1 MTAAHAS
8 GAQRTV
14 VVIAAGLSA
23 GHIGAH
29 MPALRA
35 FARTSGGV
43 RMLRPS
49 APAVT
54 CTGQADLLTGQPPR
68 HHGIVANGWMDRE
81 QGEVRLWRQS
91 NRLVRGPMVW
101 QRARERF
108 PGMTVANLFGWFNM
122 FSDADFTVT
131 PRPQYA
137 ADGRKAPDTLATPGG
152 LRERLIAE
160 LGPFPL
166 FHFWG
171 PRADIRSTDW
181 IAHAT
186 LRVMRWHDPALTFC
200 YLPHLDYVLQRE
212 GPSGPTLHREL
223 RELDRVIEVLLQ
235 ACRQRGARLLICS
248 EYGIERATRAIHPNR
263 ALREAGL
270 LATRTEF
277 GGQALDLNASAAFA
291 MCDHQIAH
299 VYLQRPASLHAAR
312 ERLSALP
319 GVQRVLQRDE
329 LAEIDLDHPRSGDLV
344 LLPEP
349 GAWFAYPWWSDAAE
363 APDYAR
369 TVDIHRKPGYDPC
382 ELLRDAG
389 PLRTASKVAWF
400 MLRKSLGFRA
410 MLRCTPLD
418 ATLVKGT
425 HGRVDLAPELEPV
438 LLAEG
443 DFLPDQ
449 GRLPLRGVHDVI
461 LRHLAGER
469 A

>member
-1 MTAAHAS
+1 MTEAHPS
-8 GAQRTV
+8 GAKRTV
-14 VVIAAGLSA
+14 VAIAAGLSA
-23 GHIGAH
+23 GHIGPH
-29 MPALRA
+29 TPVLRE
-35 FARTSGGV
+35 FARAMGGV

-49 APAVT
+49 VPAVT

-68 HHGIVANGWMDRE
+68 HHGVVANGWMDRE

-91 NRLVRGPMVW
+91 NRLVRGPLVW

-137 ADGRKAPDTLATPGG
+137 ADGRKAPDILATPHG
-152 LRERLIAE
+152 LRERLTAE

-181 IAHAT
+181 IVQAT
-186 LRVMRWHDPALTFC
+186 LRVMRWHDPALTLC

-212 GPSGPTLHREL
+212 GPGGPTLRREL
-223 RELDRVIEVLLQ
+223 RELDRVLEVLME

-248 EYGIERATRAIHPNR
+248 EYGIERATRAVHPNR

-270 LATRTEF
+270 LSTRLEF
-277 GGQALDLNASAAFA
+277 GGQNLDLNASAAFA
-291 MCDHQIAH
+291 MCDHQVAH
-299 VYLQRPASLHAAR
+299 VYVQRPESLGAVR
-312 ERLSALP
+312 ERLAALP
-319 GVQRVLQRDE
+319 GVQRVLGHGE
-329 LAEIDLDHPRSGDLV
+329 LAEIELDHPRSGDLV

-349 GAWFAYPWWSDAAE
+349 GAWFAYPWWTDAAE

-369 TVDIHRKPGYDPC
+369 AVDIHRKPGYDPC

-389 PLRTASKVAWF
+389 ALGTAAKVAWF
-400 MLRKSLGFRA
+400 MLRKSLGMRA
-410 MLRCTPLD
+410 LLQCTPLD
-418 ATLVKGT
+418 AHLVKGT
-425 HGRVDLAPELEPV
+425 HGRVDLDPELEPV

-443 DFLPDQ
+443 DFLPDHA
-449 GRLPLRGVHDVI
+449 RLPLRGVHDAI
-461 LRHLAGER
+461 LRHLTGER

>member
-1 MTAAHAS
+1 MVAPHAS
-8 GAQRTV
+8 GARRTL

-23 GHIGAH
+23 GHLGADT
-29 MPALRA
+29 PTLRER
-35 FARTSGGV
+35 ARACGGV

-54 CTGQADLLTGQPPR
+54 CTSQADLLTGQPPR
-68 HHGIVANGWMDRE
+68 HHGIVANGWMDRDA
-81 QGEVRLWRQS
+81 GEVRLWRQS

-101 QRARERF
+101 DRARERF
-108 PGMTVANLFGWFNM
+108 PGLTVANLFGWFNM
-122 FSDADFTVT
+122 HSGADFTVT

-137 ADGRKAPDTLATPGG
+137 ADGRKKPDILATPDA

-171 PRADIRSTDW
+171 PRADIRSSEW
-181 IAHAT
+181 IAQAT
-186 LRVMRWHDPALTFC
+186 VRTMQWHDPALTIC

-212 GPSGPTLHREL
+212 GPGGASVRREL
-223 RELDRVIEVLLQ
+223 REIDRVIAWLAQ
-235 ACRQRGARLLICS
+235 ACERRGARLIVCS
-248 EYGIERATRAIHPNR
+248 EYGIEAATQVVHPNR

-270 LATRTEF
+270 LHTREEF

-299 VYLQRPASLHAAR
+299 VYVQRPEALEAAR
-312 ERLSALP
+312 ERLASLP
-319 GVQRVLQRDE
+319 GVLRVLRGAE
-329 LAEIDLDHPRSGDLV
+329 LAEIELDHPRSGDLV
-344 LLPEP
+344 LLAKP
-349 GAWFAYPWWSDAAE
+349 GAWFAYPWFGADD

-382 ELLRDAG
+382 ELLFDAG
-389 PLRTASKVAWF
+389 PATTAAKVAWF
-400 MLRKSLGFRA
+400 MLRKRLGFRSL
-410 MLRCTPLD
+410 LRCTPLD
-418 ATLVKGT
+418 ASLVKGT
-425 HGRVDLAPELEPV
+425 HGRVDLAPEHEPV

-443 DFLPDQ
+443 AFLPDA
-449 GRLPLRGVHDVI
+449 GRLPVRAVHDAI
-461 LRHLAGER
+461 LRHLAGEP